1 MLSDTMR
8 YTHNFSNNNQGSVA
22 IFFAVM
28 LIPVI
33 GFLGAA
39 VDYAIALRSRG
50 IQQNISDEAALLIAN
65 AKTSAAAIAGLKFAH
80 DEISKRFAKTS
91 NQEDT
96 SIVGI
101 WLDGSRYKMTIT
113 IILKTMFIHVLPMM
127 ENKIKFSVTT
137 TVTRVAPIYET
148 KPPTSSLLSPEAADY
163 NRIYLYCYSS
173 DPARQKEADAGR
185 R

>member
-1 MLSDTMR
+1 
-8 YTHNFSNNNQGSVA
+8 
-22 IFFAVM
+22 
-28 LIPVI
+28 
-33 GFLGAA
+33 
-39 VDYAIALRSRG
+39 
-50 IQQNISDEAALLIAN
+50 
-65 AKTSAAAIAGLKFAH
+65 
-80 DEISKRFAKTS
+80 
-91 NQEDT
+91 
-96 SIVGI
+96 
-101 WLDGSRYKMTIT
+101 MTIT
-113 IILKTMFIHVLPMM
+113 ISLKTMFIHVLPMM

>member
-1 MLSDTMR
+1 MALVSSIICKNFNKKYTFQIIIRAQMLLDTMR

-65 AKTSAAAIAGLKFAH
+65 AETSAAAIAGLKFAH

-96 SIVGI
+96 SIVEYG
-101 WLDGSRYKMTIT
+101 LMAQD
-113 IILKTMFIHVLPMM
+113 
-127 ENKIKFSVTT
+127 IK
-137 TVTRVAPIYET
+137 
-148 KPPTSSLLSPEAADY
+148 
-163 NRIYLYCYSS
+163 
-173 DPARQKEADAGR
+173 
-185 R
+185 